1 MTDSRE
7 GMNYHDLG
15 GGGSFWFA
23 GCEHGVESAL
33 GIVVGLHERGGCL
46 TCNFKP

>member
-15 GGGSFWFA
+15 GGGVILVCRLRAWCRKCFGHRCRLA
-23 GCEHGVESAL
+23 
-33 GIVVGLHERGGCL
+33 
-46 TCNFKP
+46 

>member
-15 GGGSFWFA
+15 GGGGHFGLQA
-23 GCEHGVESAL
+23 ESMVSKVLWASL
-33 GIVVGLHERGGCL
+33 
-46 TCNFKP
+46 